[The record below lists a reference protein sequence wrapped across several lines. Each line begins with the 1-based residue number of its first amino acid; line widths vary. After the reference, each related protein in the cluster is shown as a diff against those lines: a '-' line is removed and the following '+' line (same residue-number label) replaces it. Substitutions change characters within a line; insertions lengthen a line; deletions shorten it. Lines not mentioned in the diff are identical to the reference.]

1 MIKPIQRF
9 YEGIRSEETKKPYE
23 YAGILIGLSIGSFL
37 GFILISPL
45 VFADHPN
52 IILIYTDDLANREFN
67 QILKHDLMPNFV
79 DMFGSSTNF
88 TNSFVTNP
96 ICCPSRATLL
106 SGQYSQNT
114 GVYSNRDLEFFND
127 AVTIATVLNDTGYN
141 NYFIGKYLNGFNVK
155 KISRNYIP
163 PGWDEWVLTTA
174 SPRHTFLVNYTIVDN
189 LKVTENVP
197 TYRTLKHQEFVVD
210 QLAQAEEPF
219 FLYYSPIIP
228 HHSADIPTCDAP
240 RIDGTNLEGHITLS
254 LPETYDIVENLTIPK
269 PNSYNSDTSDQ
280 APWNFTTFL
289 PEADDCFDY
298 VSKSR
303 MASMITIDDIIG
315 DIQSGL
321 DDRGFTNNIFIFTS
335 DNGMLIG
342 EHNDFIKGSPFEEA
356 IKVPLYIT
364 GKDQSIS
371 KFVLNNDLAPTIA
384 EMAGTTM
391 PNADGLSLLP
401 LINDDTI
408 PWRDQ
413 FYVTGSLGVKVNL
426 RAFEMLRTQ
435 TESYIEP
442 FFAPPHLYNLENDP
456 YQLDNIYSD
465 CTSLECKAKVAY
477 YSEMISQLSEC
488 KGLQC
493 TDLENRNL
501 DFPPRKQIQLNQ
513 LPENV
518 YCNKSLEL
526 IIKQSDGSPA
536 CVKPTSVQKLIARG
550 WAS

>member
-1 MIKPIQRF
+1 MSKH
-9 YEGIRSEETKKPYE
+9 T
-23 YAGILIGLSIGSFL
+23 GILIGLSIGSVL

-45 VFADHPN
+45 FFTDQPN

-79 DMFGSSTNF
+79 DIFGSSTNF
-88 TNSFVTNP
+88 TNSFVSNP

-106 SGQYSQNT
+106 SGQYPQNT
-114 GVYSNRDLEFFND
+114 GVYSNGDLEFFND
-127 AVTIATVLNDTGYN
+127 TVTIATVLRDTGYN
-141 NYFIGKYLNGFNVK
+141 NYFIGKYLNHFEEK
-155 KISRNYIP
+155 EFSRTYIP
-163 PGWDEWVLTTA
+163 PGWDEWILTHA
-174 SPRHTFLVNYTIVDN
+174 SPNYQFLVNYTIVDN
-189 LKVTENVP
+189 LQVTENVL
-197 TYRTLKHQEFVVD
+197 TYRTLKEQELIVD

-219 FLYYSPIIP
+219 FLYYSPRIP
-228 HHSADIPTCDAP
+228 HFSRDALGCDAP
-240 RIDGTNLEGHITLS
+240 KIEGPKAIVLSTLS
-254 LPETYDIVENLTIPK
+254 LPETYNIVENLTIPK

-280 APWNFTTFL
+280 APWNEAIFL
-289 PEADDCFDY
+289 PEADDCVDY
-298 VSKSR
+298 VIKTR
-303 MASMITIDDIIG
+303 MASMISIDDIIG

-335 DNGMLIG
+335 DNGYVIG
-342 EHNDFIKGSPFEEA
+342 EHNNFGKDKPFEEV

-391 PNADGLSLLP
+391 PNADGVSLLP
-401 LINDDTI
+401 LIKDDTI
-408 PWRDQ
+408 PWRIQ
-413 FYVTGSLGVKVNL
+413 FYVTGGFDGKTNPK
-426 RAFEMLRTQ
+426 AFEMLRTQ

-465 CTSLECKAKVAY
+465 CTSLKCKDKVAY

-493 TDLENRNL
+493 TDVENRNF
-501 DFPPRKQIQLNQ
+501 DAPP
-513 LPENV
+513 
-518 YCNKSLEL
+518 Y
-526 IIKQSDGSPA
+526 
-536 CVKPTSVQKLIARG
+536 
-550 WAS
+550 